1 MKTGTGMFYAVGV
14 GPGDPAWMTRQACDV
29 LGFCPVIAAP
39 RSASGEMPALEVA
52 RGAVDLSRKSIL
64 PLKFSAAR
72 AKSAR
77 NAEYVRAAG
86 SIARVLD
93 AGLSVA
99 MVNLGDVSI
108 CATAYDV
115 LDELR
120 RQGYA
125 TQMIPGITSF
135 CAVAATLG
143 RSLTDM
149 DSPLH
154 IYPGKTEQ
162 LDTALGLS
170 GTKVLMEPGKAI
182 GETAAA
188 LSCRGLAG
196 EASMVADCGMPS
208 QRIFSEMTDLPEN
221 VGVFST
227 VIVPGLRSA
236 AQKK

>member
-1 MKTGTGMFYAVGV
+1 MKTGIGMFYAVGV

-52 RGAVDLSRKSIL
+52 RGAVDLSRKSIV
-64 PLKFSAAR
+64 PLKFTAAR
-72 AKSAR
+72 ARSAR
-77 NAEYVRAAG
+77 NAEYVRAAS

-120 RQGYA
+120 RRGYA

-135 CAVAATLG
+135 CAVAAALG
-143 RSLTDM
+143 TSLTD
-149 DSPLH
+149 SRQK
-154 IYPGKTEQ
+154 YSNGK
-162 LDTALGLS
+162 
-170 GTKVLMEPGKAI
+170 
-182 GETAAA
+182 
-188 LSCRGLAG
+188 
-196 EASMVADCGMPS
+196 
-208 QRIFSEMTDLPEN
+208 
-221 VGVFST
+221 
-227 VIVPGLRSA
+227 
-236 AQKK
+236 

>member
-1 MKTGTGMFYAVGV
+1 MFYAVGV

-52 RGAVDLSRKSIL
+52 RGAVDLSRKSIV
-64 PLKFSAAR
+64 PLKFTAAR
-72 AKSAR
+72 ARSAR
-77 NAEYVRAAG
+77 NAEYVRAAS

-120 RQGYA
+120 RRGYA

-143 RSLTDM
+143 TSLTDR

-154 IYPGKTEQ
+154 IYPDETGN
-162 LDTALGLS
+162 LDMALELS
-170 GTKVLMEPGKAI
+170 GTKVLMKSGSAI
-182 GETAAA
+182 HETVAA
-188 LSCRGLAG
+188 LGRAGLLKR
-196 EASMVADCGMPS
+196 ASMVADCGLPS
-208 QRIFSEMTDLPEN
+208 ERVFRDLREIPEN
-221 VGVFST
+221 VSYFATILV
-227 VIVPGLRSA
+227 RSE
-236 AQKK
+236 

>member
-1 MKTGTGMFYAVGV
+1 M
-14 GPGDPAWMTRQACDV
+14 
-29 LGFCPVIAAP
+29 
-39 RSASGEMPALEVA
+39 
-52 RGAVDLSRKSIL
+52 
-64 PLKFSAAR
+64 
-72 AKSAR
+72 SAR
-77 NAEYVRAAG
+77 S

-120 RQGYA
+120 RRGYA

-143 RSLTDM
+143 TSLTDR

-154 IYPGKTEQ
+154 IYPDETGN
-162 LDTALGLS
+162 LDMALELS
-170 GTKVLMEPGKAI
+170 GTKVLMKSGKAI

-188 LSCRGLAG
+188 LSCRGLAKG
-196 EASMVADCGMPS
+196 LHG
-208 QRIFSEMTDLPEN
+208 RR
-221 VGVFST
+221 
-227 VIVPGLRSA
+227 LRSA
-236 AQKK
+236 LAAHLQRDDRSAGEHRRLFHGDRAGRTQSRAEKVNTKMRRNQAFFCSGALVFMLFSRCGSFPRAPQGR

>member
-1 MKTGTGMFYAVGV
+1 MKTGIGMFYAVGV

-39 RSASGEMPALEVA
+39 RSTSGEMPALEVA
-52 RGAVDLSRKSIL
+52 RGAVDLSRKSIV
-64 PLKFSAAR
+64 PLKFTAAR
-72 AKSAR
+72 ARSAR
-77 NAEYVRAAG
+77 NAEYVRAAS

-120 RQGYA
+120 RRGYA

-135 CAVAATLG
+135 CAVAAALG
-143 RSLTDM
+143 TSLTDR

-154 IYPGKTEQ
+154 IYPDETGN
-162 LDTALGLS
+162 LDMAMELS
-170 GTKVLMEPGKAI
+170 GTKVLMKSGKAI

-188 LSCRGLAG
+188 LSCRGLAK
-196 EASMVADCGMPS
+196 EASMVADCGLPS

-221 VGVFST
+221 VGVSST
-227 VIVPGLRSA
+227 VIVPEGHRA
-236 AQKK
+236 ARKK

>member
-1 MKTGTGMFYAVGV
+1 MFYAVGV

-52 RGAVDLSRKSIL
+52 RGAVDLSRKSIV
-64 PLKFSAAR
+64 PLKFTAAR
-72 AKSAR
+72 ARSAR
-77 NAEYVRAAG
+77 NAEYVRAAS

-120 RQGYA
+120 RRGYA

-135 CAVAATLG
+135 CAVAAALG
-143 RSLTDM
+143 TSLTDR

-154 IYPGKTEQ
+154 IYPDETGN
-162 LDTALGLS
+162 LDMALELS
-170 GTKVLMEPGKAI
+170 GTKVLMKSGKAI

-188 LSCRGLAG
+188 LSCRDLA
-196 EASMVADCGMPS
+196 
-208 QRIFSEMTDLPEN
+208 
-221 VGVFST
+221 
-227 VIVPGLRSA
+227 
-236 AQKK
+236 

>member
-1 MKTGTGMFYAVGV
+1 MNEKYGTFYALSV

-52 RGAVDLSRKSIL
+52 RGAVDLSRKSIV
-64 PLKFSAAR
+64 PLKFTAAR
-72 AKSAR
+72 ARSAR
-77 NAEYVRAAG
+77 NSEYVRAAS

-120 RQGYA
+120 RRGYA

-143 RSLTDM
+143 TSLTDR

-154 IYPGKTEQ
+154 IYPDETGN
-162 LDTALGLS
+162 LDMALELS
-170 GTKVLMEPGKAI
+170 GTKVLMKSGSAI
-182 GETAAA
+182 HETVAA
-188 LSCRGLAG
+188 LGRAGLLKR
-196 EASMVADCGMPS
+196 ASMVADCGLPS
-208 QRIFSEMTDLPEN
+208 ERVFRDLREIPEN
-221 VGVFST
+221 VSYFATILV
-227 VIVPGLRSA
+227 RSE
-236 AQKK
+236 

>member
-1 MKTGTGMFYAVGV
+1 MNARAGMFYAVGV
-14 GPGDPAWMTRQACDV
+14 GPGNPAWMTRVACDV

-39 RSASGEMPALEVA
+39 KNAAGEMAALEVA

-64 PLKFSAAR
+64 PLKFTVAR
-72 AKSAR
+72 AKSTR
-77 NAEYVRAAG
+77 KAEYVRSAG

-108 CATAYDV
+108 YATAYYV

-143 RSLTDM
+143 TSLTDM
-149 DSPLH
+149 DAPLH
-154 IYPGKTEQ
+154 IYPGETDN
-162 LDTALGLS
+162 LDTALELS
-170 GTKVLMEPGKAI
+170 GTKVLMKSGKTI

-188 LSCRGLAG
+188 LSCRGLAK

-208 QRIFSEMTDLPEN
+208 QKVFSEMTDLPEN

-227 VIVPGLRSA
+227 VIVPGLRA
-236 AQKK
+236 AARKK

>member
-1 MKTGTGMFYAVGV
+1 MKAQTGMFYAVGV

-39 RSASGEMPALEVA
+39 RSVSGEMPALEVA

-64 PLKFSAAR
+64 PLKFTAAR
-72 AKSAR
+72 ARSAR

-120 RQGYA
+120 RRGYA

-143 RSLTDM
+143 TSLTDM

-154 IYPGKTEQ
+154 IYPGEEKN
-162 LDTALGLS
+162 LDTALELS
-170 GTKVLMEPGKAI
+170 GTKVLVKSGKTV
-182 GETAAA
+182 GEIAAA
-188 LSCRGLAG
+188 LSCRGLAK

-208 QRIFSEMTDLPEN
+208 QKVFREMTDLPEN

-227 VIVPGLRSA
+227 VIVPEPHKA
-236 AQKK
+236 ARKK

>member
-1 MKTGTGMFYAVGV
+1 MNARAGMFYAVGV

-39 RSASGEMPALEVA
+39 KNAAGEMVALEVA

-64 PLKFSAAR
+64 PLKFTAAR
-72 AKSAR
+72 AKSTR
-77 NAEYVRAAG
+77 KAEYVRAAG

-108 CATAYDV
+108 YATAYYV

-143 RSLTDM
+143 TSLTDM

-154 IYPGKTEQ
+154 IYPGETEN

-170 GTKVLMEPGKAI
+170 GTKVLMKSGKAI
-182 GETAAA
+182 SETAAA
-188 LSCRGLAG
+188 LSCRGLAK

-208 QRIFSEMTDLPEN
+208 QKVFSEMTDLPEN

-227 VIVPGLRSA
+227 VIVPGLRA
-236 AQKK
+236 AARKK

>member
-1 MKTGTGMFYAVGV
+1 MFYAVGV

-52 RGAVDLSRKSIL
+52 RGAVDLSRKSIV
-64 PLKFSAAR
+64 PLKFTAAR
-72 AKSAR
+72 ARSAR
-77 NAEYVRAAG
+77 NAEYVRAAS

-120 RQGYA
+120 RRGYA

-143 RSLTDM
+143 TSLTDR

-154 IYPGKTEQ
+154 IYPDETGN
-162 LDTALGLS
+162 LDMALELS
-170 GTKVLMEPGKAI
+170 GTKVLMKSGKAI

-188 LSCRGLAG
+188 LSRHGLA
-196 EASMVADCGMPS
+196 EDSAMVADCGLPT
-208 QRIFSEMTDLPEN
+208 QQVFETMTGLPEKISY
-221 VGVFST
+221 FAT
-227 VIVPGLRSA
+227 VIVPDS
-236 AQKK
+236 KE

>member
-1 MKTGTGMFYAVGV
+1 MNARAGMFYAVGV
-14 GPGDPAWMTRQACDV
+14 GPGNPAWMTREACDV

-39 RSASGEMPALEVA
+39 KNVAGEMAALEVA

-64 PLKFSAAR
+64 PLKFTAAR
-72 AKSAR
+72 AKSTR
-77 NAEYVRAAG
+77 KAEYVRAAG

-108 CATAYDV
+108 YATAYYV

-143 RSLTDM
+143 TSLTDM
-149 DSPLH
+149 DAPLH
-154 IYPGKTEQ
+154 IYPGETDN
-162 LDTALGLS
+162 LDTALELS
-170 GTKVLMEPGKAI
+170 GTKVLMKSGKAI
-182 GETAAA
+182 SETAAA
-188 LSCRGLAG
+188 LSCRGLAK

-208 QRIFSEMTDLPEN
+208 QKVFSEMTDLPEN

-227 VIVPGLRSA
+227 VIVPGLRA
-236 AQKK
+236 AARKK